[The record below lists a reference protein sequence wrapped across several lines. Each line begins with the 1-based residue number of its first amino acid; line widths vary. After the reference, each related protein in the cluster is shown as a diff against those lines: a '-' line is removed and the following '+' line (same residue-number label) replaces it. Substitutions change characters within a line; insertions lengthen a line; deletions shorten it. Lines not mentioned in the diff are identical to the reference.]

1 MAKKRFAS
9 GGITISMGGNS
20 SDGVFGEKANS
31 GNPYPFPNSN
41 AGDTPTVVTQYS
53 EGAGSDYD
61 NKQPQQPQQQQQDN
75 QTGAKMFKRGG
86 TVKSVS
92 ASKRGDGIAQ
102 RGKTKGRMV

>member
-9 GGITISMGGNS
+9 GGITITMGGNS

-41 AGDTPTVVTQYS
+41 AGDSPTAVTEYS
-53 EGAGSDYD
+53 EGPEQSDTQP
-61 NKQPQQPQQQQQDN
+61 KTPQAPQQPQDN

-86 TVKSVS
+86 SVKASS

-102 RGKTKGRMV
+102 RGKTRGKFC